1 MTAETDDLVETFVA
15 ALRDQNAAIFAGA
28 GLSVPAGF
36 VNWKK
41 LMQSVAS
48 DLGLDVDKEH
58 DLIALAQY
66 HKNER
71 GGRHKINQL
80 IVTDLTKRAV
90 LTENHKIL
98 ARLPVQT
105 FWTTNYDRLIEE
117 ALGQEGKT
125 PDVKITKENLAHN
138 VPRRN
143 AVVYKMHGDV
153 QHPDQAVITKDDYET
168 YNEKRQL
175 FSTALQGDLVSKTF
189 LFLGFSFSDPNLDY
203 VLGRIRV
210 LLGENRRDHYCV
222 LRKVQRKDFRS
233 RSDFIYAQTKQQL
246 QVRDLSRYGIIAVL
260 VDSYQELTG
269 LLKRI
274 EKRYLRNTV
283 FISGS
288 AEVFQPWSEAEATDF
303 IERLASSLIRAG
315 FQIVSGFGLGV
326 GSSVINGVLRE
337 LDSEKTKSLD
347 DRLIL
352 RPFPQYS
359 LNSAARQASW
369 RRYRE
374 EMIPHAGIAIFLFG
388 NKKGGDGSIRN
399 AEGVVEEFQIAKE
412 QGLAVVPI
420 GATGYA
426 SKELYIQV
434 RKSFKEY
441 YGSARGLKKEFLAL
455 DRTPSAKGELVE
467 RIVSFAEKL
476 RQQKS

>member
-1 MTAETDDLVETFVA
+1 MTAGTDDLVEAFVA

-36 VNWKK
+36 INWKE
-41 LMQSVAS
+41 LMRSVAS
-48 DLGLDVDKEH
+48 DLHLDVNKEH

-80 IVTDLTKRAV
+80 IVTELTKRSV
-90 LTENHKIL
+90 HTENHKIL
-98 ARLPVQT
+98 ARLPIQI
-105 FWTTNYDRLIEE
+105 FWTTNYDRLIEQ
-117 ALGQEGKT
+117 ALDREGKT
-125 PDVKITKENLAHN
+125 PDVKITTENLAHS
-138 VPRRN
+138 VPRRD

-153 QHPDQAVITKDDYET
+153 QHPDQAVITKDDYES

-203 VLGRIRV
+203 ILARIRV

-222 LRKVQRKDFRS
+222 LRKVQRKDFPS
-233 RSDFIYAQTKQQL
+233 RSVFAYAQTKQQL

-260 VDSYQELTG
+260 VDSFEELTG

-288 AEVFQPWSEAEATDF
+288 ADVFTPWSEAEATSF
-303 IERLASSLIRAG
+303 IEQLASSLIRKG

-337 LDSEKTKSLD
+337 LDAEKTRSFD
-347 DRLIL
+347 DRLVL
-352 RPFPQYS
+352 RPFPQYAPNPVS
-359 LNSAARQASW
+359 RLANW
-369 RRYRE
+369 RRYRA
-374 EMIPHAGIAIFLFG
+374 EMIPRAGIAIFLFG
-388 NKKGGDGSIRN
+388 NKKSSDGSIEN
-399 AEGVVEEFQIAKE
+399 AQGVLEEFQIAKE
-412 QGLAVVPI
+412 QRLAVIPV

-426 SKELYIQV
+426 SAELHNQV
-434 RKSFKEY
+434 RKAYDEY
-441 YGSARGLKKEFLAL
+441 YGGVRGQKKEFLAL
-455 DRTPSAKGELVE
+455 ARTPSDKSKLVKQ
-467 RIVSFAEKL
+467 IVDFAEKL